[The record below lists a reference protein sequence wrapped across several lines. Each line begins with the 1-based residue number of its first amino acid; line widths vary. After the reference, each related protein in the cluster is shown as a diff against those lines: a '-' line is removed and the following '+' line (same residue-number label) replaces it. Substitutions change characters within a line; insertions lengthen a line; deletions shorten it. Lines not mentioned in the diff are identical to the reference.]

1 MSSRLAAGGQ
11 DGAAGWWRGSGTGD
25 GGGAVAGG
33 GSRVSGDATGRAT
46 WTKVAAP
53 RWM

>member
-1 MSSRLAAGGQ
+1 MSSRLDGGGHGLGAVAGSL
-11 DGAAGWWRGSGTGD
+11 RGSGTGAIA
-25 GGGAVAGG
+25 GAGG
-33 GSRVSGDATGRAT
+33 GSRLSGEGLGRAT